1 MDLFIL
7 IKYIKVFEKIYM
19 EIVLNILIYD
29 YVN

>member
-7 IKYIKVFEKIYM
+7 IKCIKVFEKIYM